1 MKKIATI
8 LFLTL
13 FLYASEENYLL
24 GLKAYYDKNSSNDTQ
39 AITLLSQAATEQKN
53 ADAAFLLGVAYG
65 EGNIVPKDLRK
76 SLYWYKLAAN
86 LGDKDAMLIV
96 GWYYY
101 KGEAVEQDLEK
112 AKEWFEKAAKLG
124 DTEAMEMAQFIEEM
138 MTGAL

>member
-76 SLYWYKLAAN
+76 SLYWYKL
-86 LGDKDAMLIV
+86 LGDKDAMLLV

-101 KGEAVEQDLEK
+101 KGEAVEQNLEK
-112 AKEWFEKAAKLG
+112 AKMWFEKAAKLG

-138 MTGAL
+138 MAGAL